1 MQQII
6 QLAERIKGLFRDNDP
21 TQFDELGLML
31 AAHSI
36 GNTVDGIFDLNK
48 LAPIGDHLI
57 EDVKIPLKGFGI
69 NPDRARTTP
78 LRVGMHR
85 SFYTKDG
92 NADMMLPYYRISIDK
107 EIKRGT
113 KTEYE
118 NVASVTLSDFGK
130 EVKEINPLGQYSIDT
145 AESITKAGDKFIK
158 FGRDRYG
165 CYVNSTS
172 SGRSKLRPGDPD
184 YEVLVEELSDSL
196 KSINT
201 AIEKVKDGMDAT
213 LTRRAAALARAEDA
227 AIMRI
232 VKEEQ
237 EKLDP

>member
-1 MQQII
+1 M
-6 QLAERIKGLFRDNDP
+6 
-21 TQFDELGLML
+21 
-31 AAHSI
+31 
-36 GNTVDGIFDLNK
+36 GIFSRKSTKTD
-48 LAPIGDHLI
+48 
-57 EDVKIPLKGFGI
+57 EVKP
-69 NPDRARTTP
+69 TE
-78 LRVGMHR
+78 VVV
-85 SFYTKDG
+85 
-92 NADMMLPYYRISIDK
+92 
-107 EIKRGT
+107 EIKEV
-113 KTEYE
+113 KK
-118 NVASVTLSDFGK
+118 VGK